1 MSADPTRILDA
12 ARGGRARA
20 WVLAI
25 MLFLTVLAAAAGIG
39 TARAAG
45 ALASS
50 LEGRAT
56 IVVATAD
63 PLRRDREAAAA
74 LAAVAALPG
83 VARAAPVP
91 RAELARLLGPWLGAE
106 AGNADL
112 PIPALIDVD
121 LADDAA
127 AARVAAAVRR
137 AAPGA
142 RIDRHGDALAGVATL
157 LTSLTVVAAAVVAL
171 MLAATSAVVLLSARA
186 GLDAHRATI
195 DVMHGLGATDVQ
207 VARLFQRRLARDAI
221 LGAVIGAFPALAV
234 VALLGA
240 QVGGMGSALLEQVTL
255 GSAGWVAI
263 TALPF
268 VFVALAAGVA
278 RRAIV
283 TMLGG
288 TL

>member
-1 MSADPTRILDA
+1 MSADTTRMLDA
-12 ARGGRARA
+12 ARGGRAMA

-39 TARAAG
+39 TARAAV
-45 ALASS
+45 ALAAS

-56 IVVATAD
+56 VIVATAD
-63 PLRRDREAAAA
+63 PARREREAAAA
-74 LAAVAALPG
+74 LGALRTLPG
-83 VARAAPVP
+83 VARAVPVS
-91 RAELARLLGPWLGAE
+91 RAELAQLLGPWLGAE
-106 AGNADL
+106 AGSGDL

-121 LADDAA
+121 VADAA
-127 AARVAAAVRR
+127 TIDRVAAALRR
-137 AAPGA
+137 VAPGA
-142 RIDRHGDALAGVATL
+142 RLDRHGAALAGVATL
-157 LTSLTVVAAAVVAL
+157 LTTLTAVAAVVVAL
-171 MLAATSAVVLLSARA
+171 MLAATGAVVLLSARA
-186 GLDAHRATI
+186 GLDAHRGTI

-221 LGAVIGAFPALAV
+221 LGAVIGAFPALALV
-234 VALLGA
+234 GLLGS
-240 QVGGMGSALLEQVTL
+240 QVGGLGSALLEQVTL

-268 VFVALAAGVA
+268 GFVVLAAWVA

-283 TMLGG
+283 SMLAN